1 MIKRKKKQDNLENQE
16 ELDFSTSVDDEDDE
30 VEKTFSLVRMNNIL
44 FFFICLAIGS
54 FIVSGTI
61 ITAIGCHNMTVY
73 GTFTAEES
81 RLIPKDG
88 YDTRRIVNGQR
99 VKIEKKTTKAVI
111 EEFIDEYFYKKID
124 SLINDHS
131 VETKDPINTADHRDS
146 NLNVNKNKDSE
157 NNKVPVFTVDETD
170 KASADNDTDS
180 KTTEVK
186 QEKSLPPDQALKEV
200 YSYNKDAVA
209 WLSVDSTAMNNVVM
223 QTPADEE
230 FYLKKNEKG
239 HYSAAG
245 CLIMDTDSIVG
256 KGSKA
261 AGYSTKPSTNL
272 IIHGHHMKNG
282 TMFGDLDKYKDQ
294 TYGKSHKIIKLTTLE
309 ESREYQVISV
319 FYSQVYDVNM
329 DVFKYYQ
336 FFQADTQA
344 EFDTWYNS
352 IKGLSIYDT
361 GVTATFGDE
370 FITLSTCA
378 YQTDDGRFV
387 VVGKRVK

>member
-1 MIKRKKKQDNLENQE
+1 MIRLKKKQDNLENQE
-16 ELDFSTSVDDEDDE
+16 ELDFGTSVDDEEEE
-30 VEKTFSLVRMNNIL
+30 VERTFSLVKMNNIL

-73 GTFTAEES
+73 GTFSAEES

-111 EEFIDEYFYKKID
+111 QEFIDEYFYKKID
-124 SLINDHS
+124 DLINNHP
-131 VETKDPINTADHRDS
+131 VETAEPIKTVDHRDT
-146 NLNVNKNKDSE
+146 NLDINKNKESNIDNKPAVVVSKTDTASTTTVDNK
-157 NNKVPVFTVDETD
+157 NNK
-170 KASADNDTDS
+170 DN
-180 KTTEVK
+180 K
-186 QEKSLPPDQALKEV
+186 QETSLPKDQSLKEV
-200 YSYNKDAVA
+200 YSYNKDAIA
-209 WLSVDSTAMNNVVM
+209 WLSVDSTAINNVVM
-223 QTPADEE
+223 QTIDDEE

-245 CLIMDTDSIVG
+245 CLILDTDSIVG
-256 KGSKA
+256 KGTKST
-261 AGYSTKPSTNL
+261 GYSTKPSTNL

-294 TYGKSHKIIKLTTLE
+294 SYGNSHKIIKLTTLE

-319 FYSQVYDVNM
+319 FYSQVYDVSM

-344 EFDTWYNS
+344 EFDSWYNS

-361 GVTATFGDE
+361 GVTASFGDE